1 MMVMSKRSWKIAN
14 RKGLSFVCM
23 EACGSHHDHPR
34 CTVMLWMLVTAS
46 LWIMC
51 SSSIQKQV
59 LLPGFSGSEMD
70 YIDNNGIF
78 LLSNGSV
85 FGFGFVTNSVSDS
98 TSYLLAVVHLA
109 TTSIVWSANA
119 NSPVSHSD
127 HFVFDKD
134 GSTYLQSGGSTVWT
148 ANISGK
154 GATSMQLLDSGN
166 LVVLGKDSS
175 SLLWQS
181 FGYPTDTLLSSQS
194 FVDGM
199 TLVSQSNKQN
209 MTYTLKI
216 KSGDMMLYAGFQTP
230 QPYWSALQD
239 NRMVVNKNGNNIYS
253 ANLSSRSWSFYDQSG
268 VLLSQL
274 VIAQQGDV
282 NTTLAAVLG
291 NDGLISFNLLQSKN
305 GKSTLSITV
314 PKDSCDMPAQC
325 KAYSIC
331 NSGTGCQCPSALSS
345 YANCD
350 PGIVSPC
357 NSKDSFELAQ
367 LESGVGYVGTSFT
380 SPVAKTNLTGCKNA
394 CMVNCSCVAVFFDQ
408 TSGNCFLYNQI
419 GSLQQKDG
427 RTSDFAS
434 FIKVSS
440 SQRGS
445 GQGGSGSGR
454 LTIIVV
460 VIIVGTLAVIGVLVY
475 VGFCIYRRRRHSPSQ
490 DEAGSSEDDVFLQT
504 VSGAP
509 IRFTYRELQDATN
522 NFSNKLGQGGFGS
535 VYLGTLPDGSHI
547 AVKKLEGI
555 GQGKKEFRTEVT
567 IIGSI
572 HHIHLVKLRGFCAES
587 SHRLLAYEYMS
598 KGSLDRWIF
607 QNNEDSPLL
616 DWDTRFNI
624 ALGTAKGLTY
634 LHEDCESKIIHCDIK
649 PENVLLDENFLAKVS
664 DFGLAKLMT
673 REQSHVFTTLR
684 GTRGYLAPEWIT
696 NYAISEKS
704 DVYSYGMVLLEIISG
719 RKSFDPVEGSEKAH
733 LPSYAFKKLEE
744 GDLHD
749 ISDAKLKYSD
759 KDDRVEIAIKVALW
773 CIQEDFYQRPSMSKV
788 VQMLEGVCDVPQ
800 PPTSSH
806 IGYRLYANAFKSSS
820 EEGTSSGISD
830 YNSGTL
836 LSAVRLSGPR

>member
-1 MMVMSKRSWKIAN
+1 MSGGSQKAAN
-14 RKGLSFVCM
+14 RKSLSFVIM
-23 EACGSHHDHPR
+23 EACIGHCGHSK
-34 CTVMLWMLVTAS
+34 CSIMLWMLMIAN

-51 SSSIQKQV
+51 SCSTQKQV
-59 LLPGFSGSEMD
+59 LPPGFSGSEMD

-98 TSYLLAVVHLA
+98 ASYLLAVVHLA

-127 HFVFDKD
+127 NFVFDKD
-134 GSTYLQSGGSTVWT
+134 GNAYLQSGGSTVWT

-166 LVVLGKDSS
+166 LIVFGKDSS
-175 SLLWQS
+175 SPLWQS
-181 FGYPTDTLLSSQS
+181 FSHPTDTLLSGQS
-194 FVDGM
+194 FIEGM
-199 TLVSQSNKQN
+199 TLVSRSNTQN
-209 MTYTLKI
+209 MTYTLQI
-216 KSGDMMLYAGFQTP
+216 KSGDMLLYAGLQTP

-239 NRMVVNKNGNNIYS
+239 NRMIVDKNGNNIYS
-253 ANLSSRSWSFYDQSG
+253 ANLSSRAWSFYDQSG
-268 VLLSQL
+268 LLQSQL
-274 VIAQQGDV
+274 VIAQQGDA

-291 NDGLISFNLLQSKN
+291 NDGLITFYILQTLN
-305 GKSTLSITV
+305 GKSTLPITV
-314 PKDSCDMPAQC
+314 PQDSCDMPAHC
-325 KAYSIC
+325 KPYSIC
-331 NSGTGCQCPSALSS
+331 NSGTGCQCPSALST
-345 YANCD
+345 YANCN
-350 PGIVSPC
+350 PGIISPC
-357 NSKDSFELAQ
+357 NSKDKFQLAQ
-367 LESGVGYVGTSFT
+367 LDTGVGYVGTNFK
-380 SPVAKTNLTGCKNA
+380 SPVPKTNLAGCKNS
-394 CMVNCSCVAVFFDQ
+394 CMVNCSCIAVFFDQ
-408 TSGNCFLYNQI
+408 TSGNCFLFDQI

-427 RTSDFAS
+427 GKSSFAS

-440 SQRGS
+440 SNRGS
-445 GQGGSGSGR
+445 EQGGSDSRR
-454 LTIIVV
+454 LTIIV
-460 VIIVGTLAVIGVLVY
+460 VIIVGTLVVIGVLVY
-475 VGFCIYRRRRHSPSQ
+475 VGFRIYRRRRHHPPLQ
-490 DEAGSSEDDVFLQT
+490 DDAGSSEDDGFLQT
-504 VSGAP
+504 ISGAP
-509 IRFTYRELQDATN
+509 TRYTYKELQDATN
-522 NFSNKLGQGGFGS
+522 NFSDKLGQGGFGS
-535 VYLGTLPDGSHI
+535 VYLGILPDGSRI

-555 GQGKKEFRTEVT
+555 GQGKKEFRSEVT

-572 HHIHLVKLRGFCAES
+572 HHIHLVKLRGFCVKGA
-587 SHRLLAYEYMS
+587 HKLLAYEYMA

-607 QNNEDSPLL
+607 QSNQDSSLL

-624 ALGTAKGLTY
+624 ALGTAKGLAY
-634 LHEDCESKIIHCDIK
+634 LHQDCESKIIHCDIK
-649 PENVLLDENFLAKVS
+649 PENVLLDDNFLAKVS

-719 RKSFDPVEGSEKAH
+719 RKSYDPVESSEKAH
-733 LPSYAFKKLEE
+733 FPSYAFKKLEE
-744 GDLHD
+744 GDLRD
-749 ISDAKLKYSD
+749 IFDARLKYND
-759 KDDRVEIAIKVALW
+759 KDERLHVAIKVALW

-800 PPTSSH
+800 PPISSQ

-820 EEGTSSGISD
+820 EEGTSSGMSD
-830 YNSGTL
+830 NNSDAL